1 MYFRSIPVSP
11 LETNCYLLGD
21 EAAGRCCLA
30 DPGEDAPRILDLV
43 RESGLTP
50 DAILLTHGHWD
61 HRTAVPAILE
71 AFPGLPV
78 YIHEEEIL
86 SPRRANPRYYFP
98 PAGDVRT
105 VGEGDVLQAGGL
117 TFRVLH
123 TPGHSAGS
131 LVYLCGDVMLSGD
144 TLFAGTCGRC
154 DLPGG
159 SLEDM
164 MTSLRR
170 LAELEGDYVVYPGH
184 GGFSS
189 LAEERRFNPYMVQ
202 ALRRGR

>member
-1 MYFRSIPVSP
+1 MLFRSLPVSP
-11 LETNCYLLGD
+11 LETNCCLLGD
-21 EAAGRCCLA
+21 EASGLCCLV
-30 DPGEDAPRILDLV
+30 DPGEDAPQILELV
-43 RESGLTP
+43 RGTGLTLS
-50 DAILLTHGHWD
+50 AILLTHGHWD

-78 YIHEEEIL
+78 YIHEKEIL
-86 SPRRANPRYYFP
+86 SDQRPNPHYFFP
-98 PAGDVRT
+98 PVGDVHP
-105 VGEGDVLQAGGL
+105 VGEGDTIQVGGL

-159 SLEDM
+159 GMEDM
-164 MTSLRR
+164 MASLRR
-170 LAELEGDYVVYPGH
+170 LAELEGDYAVYPGH
-184 GGFSS
+184 GGFTS

-202 ALRRGR
+202 ACRQAR